1 MTQKRRVFARLAG
14 AILCALIVIVET
26 GAFAQ
31 KASVPKPIPGA
42 RLSDEQVRQLLLLM
56 DTNKDGKIT
65 KQEWMKFMEAEFE
78 RLDRDHSGDLD
89 ATDLASSRVEAT
101 PKPFAAAGK

>member
-1 MTQKRRVFARLAG
+1 MKRKRRAFSRLAR

-42 RLSDEQVRQLLLLM
+42 RLSDEQVRQLLILM
-56 DTNKDGKIT
+56 DTNQNGKIS

-78 RLDRDHSGDLD
+78 RLDKDHSGDLD
-89 ATDLASSRVEAT
+89 ATDLASSRLEPS